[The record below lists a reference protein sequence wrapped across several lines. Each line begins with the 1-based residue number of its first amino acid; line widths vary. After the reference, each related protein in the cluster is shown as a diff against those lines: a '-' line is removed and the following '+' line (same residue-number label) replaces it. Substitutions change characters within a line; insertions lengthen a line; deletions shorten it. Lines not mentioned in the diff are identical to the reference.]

1 MRPLRV
7 VLTGAT
13 GFIGSAVLREL
24 AGHRTG
30 EDAGSGERLVVR
42 TVGRRRPEGAG
53 PADEWVPA
61 DMAQPRT
68 LRGVCE
74 GADVLLHMA
83 AVISPDESECAAVN
97 VDGTAALMRE
107 AARSGVSRIVHLS
120 TAAVYGPGPHRGT
133 GVDEVVP
140 APVSPAS
147 RTRLAG
153 ETHALAA
160 GATVLRP
167 GLVLGRGDRWVVPL
181 LAQCLRAVPALWEG
195 GRGRVSAVAVDDLAR
210 LVARLALD
218 PGAGAGGRADSRG
231 GIWHASH
238 PRPVRVGDLLHTLAR
253 HDVLPAVTA
262 ELPWQECL
270 ERLRAAQVP
279 VSERQF
285 ALVATDHW
293 YRSDEVWR
301 VAGCDP
307 GASVLERMEDAAP
320 WYRSVV
326 GAGVV
331 G

>member
-13 GFIGSAVLREL
+13 GFIGSTVLREL

-30 EDAGSGERLVVR
+30 EDAGPGERLVVR
-42 TVGRRRPEGAG
+42 AVGRRRPEGAG
-53 PADEWVPA
+53 PVDEWVRA
-61 DMAQPRT
+61 DMARPRT

-107 AARSGVSRIVHLS
+107 AARCGVSRVVHLS

-133 GVDEVVP
+133 GVNEVAP

-181 LAQCLRAVPALWEG
+181 LAQCLRAVPAVWDG
-195 GRGRVSAVAVDDLAR
+195 GRGLVSAVAVDDLAR
-210 LVARLALD
+210 LVAHLALA
-218 PGAGAGGRADSRG
+218 PGRADGRADGPG
-231 GIWHASH
+231 GIWHANH
-238 PRPVRVGDLLHTLAR
+238 PRPVRVGDLLRTLAR
-253 HDVLPAVTA
+253 YDVLPAVTA

-270 ERLRAAQVP
+270 ERLRAARIP

-301 VAGCDP
+301 VAGCSP
-307 GASVLERMEDAAP
+307 GPSPLARVEDAAP
-320 WYRSVV
+320 WYRSAVAARQ
-326 GAGVV
+326 GG
-331 G
+331 

>member
-13 GFIGSAVLREL
+13 GFIGSAVLRAL
-24 AGHRTG
+24 AGHRGPEAAG
-30 EDAGSGERLVVR
+30 EGRRLLVR
-42 TVGRRRPEGAG
+42 AVGRRRPEGAG
-53 PADEWVPA
+53 PDDEWARA
-61 DMAQPRT
+61 DLARPRT

-74 GADVLLHMA
+74 DADVLLHMA
-83 AVISPDESECAAVN
+83 AAIGPDESECAAVN

-107 AARSGVSRIVHLS
+107 AARAGVSRIVHLS

-133 GVDEVVP
+133 GVDEVAP

-153 ETHALAA
+153 ETYALAA

-181 LAQCLRAVPALWEG
+181 LAQCLRAVPAMWDG
-195 GRGRVSAVAVDDLAR
+195 GRGRVSVVAVNDLAR
-210 LVARLALD
+210 LVARLGVV
-218 PGAGAGGRADSRG
+218 PGAGCGR

-238 PRPVRVGDLLHTLAR
+238 PRPVRVGELLRTLSR
-253 HDVLPAVTA
+253 HDVLPSVTA
-262 ELPWQECL
+262 DLPWEECL
-270 ERLRAAQVP
+270 QRLRAARIP

-293 YRSDEVWR
+293 YRSSEVWH
-301 VAGCDP
+301 VAGCAVEPSPLTWVD
-307 GASVLERMEDAAP
+307 DAAP

-326 GAGVV
+326 AARSGG
-331 G
+331 

>member
-24 AGHRTG
+24 AAHRTG
-30 EDAGSGERLVVR
+30 EDAGPGERLVVR
-42 TVGRRRPEGAG
+42 AVGRRRPEGAG
-53 PADEWVPA
+53 PADEWVRA
-61 DMAQPRT
+61 DIARPRT

-97 VDGTAALMRE
+97 VEGTAALMRE
-107 AARSGVSRIVHLS
+107 AARDGVSRVVHLS
-120 TAAVYGPGPHRGT
+120 TAAVYGPGPHRGI
-133 GVDEVVP
+133 GVNEVVP

-181 LAQCLRAVPALWEG
+181 LAQCLRAVPALWDG

-210 LVARLALD
+210 LVARLALA
-218 PGAGAGGRADSRG
+218 PGRADGLG
-231 GIWHASH
+231 GVRHASH
-238 PRPVRVGDLLHTLAR
+238 PRPVRVGDLLRTLAR
-253 HDVLPAVTA
+253 YDVLPAVTA
-262 ELPWQECL
+262 ELPWRECL
-270 ERLRAAQVP
+270 ERLRATRIP

-293 YRSDEVWR
+293 YRSDEIWR
-301 VAGCDP
+301 VAGYSP
-307 GASVLERMEDAAP
+307 EPSPLAWVEDAAP
-320 WYRSVV
+320 WYRWVV
-326 GAGVV
+326 GAGV
-331 G
+331 GG

>member
-24 AGHRTG
+24 DGHRTPEG
-30 EDAGSGERLVVR
+30 AGPDERLLVR
-42 TVGRRRPEGAG
+42 TVGRRPPEGTG
-53 PADEWVPA
+53 PVDEWVRA
-61 DMAQPRT
+61 DMADPGT

-83 AVISPDESECAAVN
+83 AAISPDESECTAVN

-120 TAAVYGPGPHRGT
+120 TAAVYGPGPHRGI

-153 ETHALAA
+153 EAHALAA

-181 LAQCLRAVPALWEG
+181 LAQCLRAVPALWDG

-210 LVARLALD
+210 LVARLALA
-218 PGAGAGGRADSRG
+218 PGGADGRG
-231 GIWHASH
+231 GVWHASH
-238 PRPVRVGDLLHTLAR
+238 PRPVRVGDLLRTLAR
-253 HDVLPAVTA
+253 HDVLPAVTT
-262 ELPWQECL
+262 ELPWEECL
-270 ERLRAAQVP
+270 ERLRAARIP

-307 GASVLERMEDAAP
+307 GPSPLAWAEDAAE
-320 WYRSVV
+320 WYRSAVAARQ
-326 GAGVV
+326 GG
-331 G
+331 

>member
-30 EDAGSGERLVVR
+30 EDAGPGERLVVR
-42 TVGRRRPEGAG
+42 AVGRRRPEDAG
-53 PADEWVPA
+53 SADEWVRA

-107 AARSGVSRIVHLS
+107 AARGGVRRVVHLS

-133 GVDEVVP
+133 GVNEVVP

-181 LAQCLRAVPALWEG
+181 LAQCLRAVPAMWDG

-210 LVARLALD
+210 LVAHLALA
-218 PGAGAGGRADSRG
+218 PGAGGRADGRG

-238 PRPVRVGDLLHTLAR
+238 PRPVRVGDLLRTLAR
-253 HDVLPAVTA
+253 YDVLPAVTA
-262 ELPWQECL
+262 ELPLKECL
-270 ERLRAAQVP
+270 ERLRAARIP

-293 YRSDEVWR
+293 YRSDEIWR
-301 VAGCDP
+301 VAGYSP
-307 GASVLERMEDAAP
+307 EPSPLAWVEDAAP

-326 GAGVV
+326 GVGV
-331 G
+331 GG